1 MALKLEL
8 EQCLQERAYLYQ
20 QCMLLRNEVASL
32 KNQLRN
38 AHIGVQLQ
46 SLLNKRDDL
55 LYEKDELF
63 EKLVSVKLTLANTQ
77 SELEEERQMK
87 ERCLGLLQ
95 EVYQSAGKAL
105 QIKQSDSF

>member
-1 MALKLEL
+1 
-8 EQCLQERAYLYQ
+8 
-20 QCMLLRNEVASL
+20 MLLRNEVASL

-46 SLLNKRDDL
+46 SLLNKSDDL

-87 ERCLGLLQ
+87 ERFLGLLQ
-95 EVYQSAGKAL
+95 EIYQTAGKAL
-105 QIKQSDSF
+105 QIKQSDSL

>member
-1 MALKLEL
+1 
-8 EQCLQERAYLYQ
+8 
-20 QCMLLRNEVASL
+20 MLLRNEVASL

-46 SLLNKRDDL
+46 SLLNKSDDL

-95 EVYQSAGKAL
+95 EIYQTAGKAL
-105 QIKQSDSF
+105 QINQSDSL